1 MSNAILSQV
10 RTLTVKGPQRAVL
23 LVLADRADDSGQCW
37 PSHSTLARESGLA
50 QSTVKIA
57 LQQLREA
64 GLIRWEQRRDDS
76 GDLTSNRYFLAV
88 GGRPGGGLGRPGAGR
103 GVGRETAKGRPGDG
117 YKASEE
123 APVKAYTNKFRQLP

>member
-10 RTLTVKGPQRAVL
+10 RKLTVKGPQRAVL

-50 QSTVKIA
+50 RSTVKKV
-57 LQQLREA
+57 LLQLREA

-88 GGRPGGGLGRPGAGR
+88 GGRPGAGR
-103 GVGRETAKGRPGDG
+103 GVGRETAKGRPRDG